1 MENSSC
7 QLGDGER
14 TLPDGRVR
22 EGGQRVADAQDQKSF
37 TRFCRKGTKEKSS
50 VGYKYNGKLINII
63 LDKLLSPL
71 HRSLHRNRRPLARKA
86 QEERTA

>member
-37 TRFCRKGTKEKSS
+37 TRFCRKGTKEN
-50 VGYKYNGKLINII
+50 VL
-63 LDKLLSPL
+63 
-71 HRSLHRNRRPLARKA
+71 REV
-86 QEERTA
+86 QVQ